1 MSLDMISANFAVD
14 KGLPGVSSHFYDAT
28 SSNFHNGHKLEQKVW
43 WETRSVC
50 GRNEELY
57 VNNLEVIWSKISD
70 ESTRFPLLALM
81 METPI
86 IDAHWT
92 SFHLSSNQLDEFEVS
107 SDFSKT
113 GRIQSGISIFE
124 SQRCTFVEHTGA
136 SYVSRLPFNVE
147 AAWPLKCGVLLER
160 RILCS
165 ERYPACRPNLLLGA
179 ASYNLLNSPF
189 QASGAS
195 VESPSLFTIF
205 LMSHPLDEMTPV
217 LLKIPGANGSSAR
230 MCFANDE
237 NQKIVGTVDNLDLV
251 VIVNKKS
258 GLHSIWRLEKAQ
270 VEDYAHLYLIDD
282 DGRITVAPEALAL
295 TEERP
300 LAAPFYLDATAPS
313 TPVDLK
319 PSVTPCAFHQTTPL
333 RHRFQHLS
341 IGSSPFLSPFRASLQ
356 KLKEMAKAPLSQ
368 PQASIFTDTT
378 SDDSTESVADP
389 GVSSS
394 QPIDLDEHIRRLSA
408 VSFFSSKRIVDDTH
422 HLIAQ
427 SSLQNSTFGS
437 ESLQSIRKIRRDS
450 KSSELF
456 NKSRSR
462 HNSVT
467 LGYSS
472 IPGVFATS
480 SHPHLEFSNGGELE
494 CGSVGVDEPLLPKV
508 CLTLIWTEKPERQ
521 AALRLGTTATLSS
534 NLGTSN
540 EKSSP
545 PMHPRVAALSHRSI
559 TRPSLTQGQTQ
570 NKQNARVDQSN
581 QTAPKMG
588 PQRPLVFLVRDLI
601 DRLYICLLSGSKKL
615 TCLSLRDVE
624 PLKENGQLSDLCVSH
639 LPAVDAVY
647 VPESRLTACLEP
659 NGSIILYAGITKIC
673 ILGVIPA
680 LVSILSSSAGLHS
693 GSLRP
698 LSVRPSKSDV
708 EVSLAKAKVMGLL
721 SRLNDGGNTP
731 TVSESQLQ
739 ANLEVTTSHL
749 SSVPVT
755 SLEAKSD
762 ASWRLCLPTG
772 HQFTLAFMK
781 EVRRND
787 EEDCQNSVQVCERE
801 MAIHLPVLASVTLVR
816 HCLDAFR
823 FGLPEEVALH
833 LLARWFCYRNPPNA
847 DIGACELASFA
858 RFLLFTFGLIPEGDS
873 IPTSPIE
880 TDTANMKRLREK
892 TDISTDDH
900 EEDDI
905 IIELLKRLESPSTEF
920 VTAIKDRDVLRWRIM
935 CHLPDVLFCLHM
947 VFENDQLSVLLAE
960 QIRVLAAVNH
970 IIARYARFSS
980 YVEYYSM
987 CGLSSLTPDD
997 LFPIPQLPAEITEF
1011 LLWSPHARIAY
1022 QTVPSLNRWYLSTL
1036 SGENP
1041 PVPYLYLAGVN
1052 DMPAVLATLVLCTQ
1066 GGTIEQ
1072 GVDSLRHIITFWMD
1086 KIGLVGYAKSQLEQ
1100 SDTSDLVNEAS
1111 KNQILLAFMT
1121 AFVKAEMGR
1130 SNTVPEGDISYQRAV
1145 LFLSELEIQLSKKL
1159 AQMSPAYASMIQTTL
1174 VKCLARPPANCSPD
1188 VYRLIGRSDMARQFE
1203 IMQSSSLPTSRRCK
1217 HPSNILCSSSLG
1229 SRQTDRTENS
1239 CSKGLNPAER
1249 WGSLVHPLLSTP
1261 SADNAPNG
1269 SYVCMMVSRHFLLTT
1284 LENSPSCQVAFE
1296 DLRLQEAYKM
1306 LQTSSHI
1313 WLPRSCNDESTFGP
1327 KLFPQPNSGS
1337 ANSSEAS
1344 FLLSIAKARLDMHL
1358 AAACLRTSAQP
1369 LGKGMLGLGSLVAS
1383 PPPLLAVYPL
1393 CLRGRVVASSSSLS
1407 ALPMH
1412 QDLARG
1418 SLVESRR
1425 PAVDADNG
1433 FAASDHPGNATALA
1447 ILAAVVAT
1455 GCAGSLRTACSLSRL
1470 MGPIDTGTL
1479 ATSGAEGGGGAV
1491 TRQLVTTASS
1501 AALSAA
1507 SAVSSSN
1514 LPHAPAVLAA
1524 QHWPEFHNGVA
1535 AGLMVSPHASID
1547 TTWIVQNC
1555 KAIAFGASTSA
1566 EVLNSTPP
1574 SACPYSPTQA
1584 GFLFGLG
1591 LNGHLNKLSPHHI
1604 REFTIQVHDLNNA
1617 AVILGLC
1624 AGKRG
1629 SMDQAVLRLLA
1640 VHYRP
1645 LLLPEPVLVDMSV
1658 PSLCQAAAA
1667 FGLGLLFQGSAH
1679 RHIASILLT
1688 ELGRPLGGS
1697 QTGAGGNAV
1706 VSNDP
1711 ATVGGEV
1718 TNNND
1723 PSASD
1728 VNGPNDHKVATAGG
1742 AGGFAGDNRE
1752 LISLCAGFA
1761 LGLVLLQHG
1770 DSPCGLSDLAVANT
1784 LYAYMTGGRR
1794 DSSFYNLDACFEGH
1808 DQTVDALRV
1817 EIPRPLAGYPLE
1829 KYLQPHLLAVLGRS
1843 RMLMKKPYCATSIL
1857 ATPNCVSSIPTEE
1870 LADLGLPNHLGATH
1884 SANAISISE
1893 SNRMLASVDPLESV
1907 IQDTLRRTAEGRT
1920 VENSLPTPSAAL
1932 HGSFSTRYQRVAP
1945 IGATVHSTQSQQIRE
1960 RDSYNNDVSA
1970 PGAIIALGF
1979 AYLGTSNETVSS
1991 WLQAPNTY
1999 RELEL
2004 VRPDMLALR
2013 IISWGLV
2020 NYKSVK
2026 ATVEWIQARL
2036 PACIVKVLMPVPLKE
2051 GVGAATSEEMNDPT
2065 SPLVM
2070 STETDIENRGPRRRA
2085 PPSETSNLRGIP
2097 TRRQPLSPKLPIIQ
2111 PCSPF
2116 TLPEASKSPIID
2128 YSTISQAYLNIIV
2141 GACFVIG
2148 LKYAGTCDSEAAE
2161 LLHKVT
2167 VSILTGDWWPPNRA
2181 TFTETTTMTSSPSST
2196 LSNSFITNIPPRL
2209 YDLPPMEHSVRYA
2222 AATCLT
2228 ALAMVLAGS
2237 GSLTV
2242 LRMVRKLRAIR
2253 FFGRCPKTVT
2263 ISSAVSPSWPSPA
2276 ETARLFQV
2284 AAAVAQTTPSIQV
2297 GPNSNPANQ
2306 PVSTAALL
2314 GSVLAP
2320 DFGLQ
2325 MIYGSVVGLLF
2336 LGGGRLTLSNSPEA
2350 AALLTI
2356 AFFPRYPIYAG
2367 DNWYHLQCLRHLYV
2381 LATEPRRLC
2390 GVNVS
2395 TNQVEPV
2402 SLKYWYKDKP
2412 GCCISNR
2419 TAVFTS
2425 DFWERGSSIQLSC
2438 GKASTTFERGTA
2450 EWKLLKKSLDEAGFF
2465 FVTKAPFPDP
2475 HAHFEGVIK
2484 TCLTNWTQPMCM
2496 WQLRLIATFLASECQ
2511 TQIIGN
2517 KWPDKIFR
2525 SSGVLAQSL
2534 AMQLMDQFLL
2544 HAGDI
2549 QRGLHVYFFGGASEK
2564 RSLPSDVRRK
2574 TISFR
2579 IWFSLLPSSQLRT
2592 LLPIPNGDQAVSLTE
2607 FLVSIRPVKGVIDP
2621 QTVYWLYKF
2630 LYTTF

>member
-1 MSLDMISANFAVD
+1 
-14 KGLPGVSSHFYDAT
+14 
-28 SSNFHNGHKLEQKVW
+28 
-43 WETRSVC
+43 
-50 GRNEELY
+50 
-57 VNNLEVIWSKISD
+57 
-70 ESTRFPLLALM
+70 
-81 METPI
+81 METPV

-92 SFHLSSNQLDEFEVS
+92 SFHLPSNELDEFEVS
-107 SDFSKT
+107 SSIPNT
-113 GRIQSGISIFE
+113 GPIQSGISVFE
-124 SQRCTFVEHTGA
+124 SQRCTFVEDTGA
-136 SYVSRLPFNVE
+136 SYISRLPFNVD

-165 ERYPACRPNLLLGA
+165 ERYSACRQNPLLSA
-179 ASYNLLNSPF
+179 ASSNLLNSSFP
-189 QASGAS
+189 ANRAS

-205 LMSHPLDEMTPV
+205 LMSHPLDEMSPV
-217 LLKIPGANGSSAR
+217 LLKIPGANGSLAR

-282 DGRITVAPEALAL
+282 DGRITVAPEALAV
-295 TEERP
+295 P
-300 LAAPFYLDATAPS
+300 LQSDVAVPS

-319 PSVTPCAFHQTTPL
+319 PSVTPCTFRQTTPL

-368 PQASIFTDTT
+368 PQPSILTDTA
-378 SDDSTESVADP
+378 SDDSSESIADL
-389 GVSSS
+389 GGSSS
-394 QPIDLDEHIRRLSA
+394 QPIDLNEHIRRLSA
-408 VSFFSSKRIVDDTH
+408 VSFFPSKRITDDTH

-427 SSLQNSTFGS
+427 NSFQNSTFGS
-437 ESLQSIRKIRRDS
+437 ESLQSFRKIRGSS
-450 KSSELF
+450 KSNGLF

-480 SHPHLEFSNGGELE
+480 SHPNPEFSNGDELE
-494 CGSVGVDEPLLPKV
+494 GGALGVDEPLLPKV
-508 CLTLIWTEKPERQ
+508 CLTLIWTEKLEGK
-521 AALRLGTTATLSS
+521 AALRLD
-534 NLGTSN
+534 

-545 PMHPRVAALSHRSI
+545 PVHPRVASLSCQSVTRS
-559 TRPSLTQGQTQ
+559 PPLQGQIQ
-570 NKQNARVDQSN
+570 GKQNVKIGRNN
-581 QTAPKMG
+581 QMTLKMG
-588 PQRPLVFLVRDLI
+588 PQRQQVFLVIDLI
-601 DRLYICLLSGSKKL
+601 DRHYVCLLSGNQKL
-615 TCLSLRDVE
+615 TCLSLHDVE
-624 PLKENGQLSDLCVSH
+624 PLKENERLSDSCVSY
-639 LPAVDAVY
+639 LPAIDAVY
-647 VPESRLTACLEP
+647 VPGSRLTACLEP
-659 NGSIILYAGITKIC
+659 NGSIILYSGITKIC
-673 ILGVIPA
+673 ILGVVPA
-680 LVSILSSSAGLHS
+680 LVSILPPLAGLHS
-693 GSLRP
+693 GNLRP

-708 EVSLAKAKVMGLL
+708 EVSLAKAKIAQLL
-721 SRLNDGGNTP
+721 SRLTDGGCTP
-731 TVSESQLQ
+731 TTSESQLQ
-739 ANLEVTTSHL
+739 ANLEITTSHL
-749 SSVPVT
+749 FSVPVT
-755 SLEAKSD
+755 SLETKSD
-762 ASWRLCLPTG
+762 ATWRLCLPIG
-772 HQFTLAFMK
+772 HQFTLAFMTRVQ
-781 EVRRND
+781 ESD
-787 EEDCQNSVQVCERE
+787 EEDSENRLQVCERE
-801 MAIHLPVLASVTLVR
+801 LEIHLPVLANITLVR
-816 HCLDAFR
+816 HCLNAFR
-823 FGLPEEVALH
+823 FGLPGELALY
-833 LLARWFCYRNPPNA
+833 LLTRWFCFRNPPNA
-847 DIGACELASFA
+847 DIGTCELASFA
-858 RFLLFTFGLIPEGDS
+858 RFLLVTFGLISEGDS
-873 IPTSPIE
+873 APTSPVE
-880 TDTANMKRLREK
+880 TDTVNMKRLREK
-892 TDISTDDH
+892 TDISPDSY
-900 EEDDI
+900 EGDDI
-905 IIELLKRLESPSTEF
+905 IGELLKRLESPSAEF
-920 VTAIKDRDVLRWRIM
+920 VAAIKGRDLLRWRIVR
-935 CHLPDVLFCLHM
+935 HLPDVLFCLHM

-960 QIRVLAAVNH
+960 QVRVLAAVNH
-970 IIARYARFSS
+970 ILARYARFSS
-980 YVEYYSM
+980 YVECYSM

-997 LFPIPQLPAEITEF
+997 IFSIPQLPVEISEF
-1011 LLWSPHARIAY
+1011 LLWSPHARMAY
-1022 QTVPSLNRWYLSTL
+1022 RTVPSLNRWYLSTL

-1041 PVPYLYLAGVN
+1041 PVPYLYLTGVN
-1052 DMPAVLATLVLCTQ
+1052 DVPAALATLVLCTQ
-1066 GGTIEQ
+1066 QNGVRGQ
-1072 GVDSLRHIITFWMD
+1072 GIDSLRHIITFWMD
-1086 KIGLVGYAKSQLEQ
+1086 KIGLVGYDKSQVER

-1111 KNQILLAFMT
+1111 KNQILLAFVT
-1121 AFVKAEMGR
+1121 AFVKAETGR
-1130 SNTVPEGDISYQRAV
+1130 SNAVSKGGISYQRAV

-1159 AQMSPAYASMIQTTL
+1159 AQMQPAYASIIKTTL
-1174 VKCLARPPANCSPD
+1174 VKCLARPPSNCSPE
-1188 VYRLIGRSDMARQFE
+1188 VYRLIGRNDMARQFE
-1203 IMQSSSLPTSRRCK
+1203 IMQSLSLPTSRGCK
-1217 HPSNILCSSSLG
+1217 NLSHILCSSPLG
-1229 SRQTDRTENS
+1229 SCRTDWTENS
-1239 CSKGLNPAER
+1239 CSQGLNPAER
-1249 WGSLVHPLLSTP
+1249 WASLVRPLLSTP
-1261 SADNAPNG
+1261 STDNAPSG
-1269 SYVCMMVSRHFLLTT
+1269 SYVGMMVSRHFLLTT

-1313 WLPRSCNDESTFGP
+1313 WLPRSCTDESTFGP
-1327 KLFPQPNSGS
+1327 QLFPQSNGSG
-1337 ANSSEAS
+1337 SEAS
-1344 FLLSIAKARLDMHL
+1344 LNITKARLDMHL

-1369 LGKGMLGLGSLVAS
+1369 LGKGMLGLWSLVAS

-1393 CLRGRVVASSSSLS
+1393 CLRGRVVASSSSSLS

-1425 PAVDADNG
+1425 PAVDTVTG
-1433 FAASDHPGNATALA
+1433 FAASDNPGNATALA
-1447 ILAAVVAT
+1447 IVAAVVAT

-1470 MGPIDTGTL
+1470 MSPIDTGTL
-1479 ATSGAEGGGGAV
+1479 ATTGAEGGGSAV
-1491 TRQLVTTASS
+1491 ARQLVATASS

-1514 LPHAPAVLAA
+1514 LPYAPAVLAA

-1535 AGLMVSPHASID
+1535 AGLMISPHASID

-1555 KAIAFGASTSA
+1555 KAIALGTATPA

-1574 SACPYSPTQA
+1574 SACPYSPTEA

-1591 LNGHLNKLSPHHI
+1591 LNGHLNELSPHHI

-1629 SMDQAVLRLLA
+1629 SMDQGVLRLLA

-1688 ELGRPLGGS
+1688 ELGRPLGCS
-1697 QTGAGGNAV
+1697 QPGAGGNAA

-1711 ATVGGEV
+1711 ATAGGEV

-1728 VNGPNDHKVATAGG
+1728 ANGLNDHKVAAAGG

-1752 LISLCAGFA
+1752 LISLSAGFA
-1761 LGLVLLQHG
+1761 LGLVLLQRG

-1784 LYAYMTGGRR
+1784 LHAYMTGGRR
-1794 DSSFYNLDACFEGH
+1794 DSTFYHLDACFEGN
-1808 DQTVDALRV
+1808 DQIVDALCI
-1817 EIPRPLAGYPLE
+1817 EIPRPLAGHPLE
-1829 KYLQPHLLAVLGRS
+1829 KYLQPHLLAVSGRS
-1843 RMLMKKPYCATSIL
+1843 SMLMKKPHCGTSIFT
-1857 ATPNCVSSIPTEE
+1857 TPNCVSSIPTEE

-1884 SANAISISE
+1884 SANALSISE

-1907 IQDTLRRTAEGRT
+1907 IRGTLRRTVEGRT
-1920 VENSLPTPSAAL
+1920 VENSLPSPSSTL
-1932 HGSFSTRYQRVAP
+1932 HGSISTRCQRVAP
-1945 IGATVHSTQSQQIRE
+1945 IGATAHLSQNQQIRE
-1960 RDSYNNDVSA
+1960 HDSYNNDVSA
-1970 PGAIIALGF
+1970 PGAIMALGF
-1979 AYLGTSNETVSS
+1979 AYLGTNNGTVSS
-1991 WLQAPNTY
+1991 WLQAPNNY

-2020 NYKSVK
+2020 NYEGVK
-2026 ATVEWIQARL
+2026 ASIEWVQARL
-2036 PACIVKVLMPVPLKE
+2036 PPCILKVLMPMPLKE
-2051 GVGAATSEEMNDPT
+2051 STRIATLERMNNPT

-2070 STETDIENRGPRRRA
+2070 STETDVENRGPRCRTTT
-2085 PPSETSNLRGIP
+2085 SETGNLRGIP

-2111 PCSPF
+2111 PYSPF
-2116 TLPEASKSPIID
+2116 TLPEASKSPIVD
-2128 YSTISQAYLNIIV
+2128 YSTVSQAYLNIIV

-2148 LKYAGTCDSEAAE
+2148 LKYAGTCDSEAAD
-2161 LLHKVT
+2161 LLHKMT

-2181 TFTETTTMTSSPSST
+2181 TFSETTTISSSSST
-2196 LSNSFITNIPPRL
+2196 LPNSFITNIPPRL
-2209 YDLPPMEHSVRYA
+2209 YDLPPMEHSVRSA

-2237 GSLTV
+2237 GNLTV

-2263 ISSAVSPSWPSPA
+2263 VSSAASPSWPSAA

-2284 AAAVAQTTPSIQV
+2284 AATVAQTTPNIQV
-2297 GPNSNPANQ
+2297 GPNSNPSNQ
-2306 PVSTAALL
+2306 PVSTAAVL

-2381 LATEPRRLC
+2381 LATKPRRLC

-2402 SLKYWYKDKP
+2402 DLKYWYKDKP
-2412 GCCISNR
+2412 GCFISNR

-2425 DFWERGSSIQLSC
+2425 DFWERGSGIQLSN
-2438 GKASTTFERGTA
+2438 GKVSTDFERGTA
-2450 EWKLLKKSLDEAGFF
+2450 EWKLMKKSLEAGFF
-2465 FVTKAPFPDP
+2465 FVTKAHFPGP
-2475 HAHFEGVIK
+2475 HAHFEEVIK
-2484 TCLTNWTQPMCM
+2484 TCLPNWIQPMCM
-2496 WQLRLIATFLASECQ
+2496 WQLRLIATFLASEYRAQ
-2511 TQIIGN
+2511 PGG
-2517 KWPDKIFR
+2517 KKRPDKLFR

-2534 AMQLMDQFLL
+2534 SMQLTDRFIL
-2544 HAGDI
+2544 HARDI
-2549 QRGLHVYFFGGASEK
+2549 QRGLYVYFFGDASEK
-2564 RSLPSDVRRK
+2564 RSLPSEVRRK
-2574 TISFR
+2574 TIGFR
-2579 IWFSLLPSSQLRT
+2579 IWFSLPPSKQLRA
-2592 LLPIPNGDQAVSLTE
+2592 LLPIPNRDHSVSLPE
-2607 FLVSIRPVKGVIDP
+2607 FLLSIRPVKDVIDP
-2621 QTVYWLYKF
+2621 RTVFWLYKF
-2630 LYTTF
+2630 LYTTFC

>member
-1 MSLDMISANFAVD
+1 MISANFAID
-14 KGLPGVSSHFYDAT
+14 KGLPGVSLQFRDA
-28 SSNFHNGHKLEQKVW
+28 NFSKLSMDDKPGHKAW
-43 WETRSVC
+43 WETRSFG
-50 GRNEELY
+50 GRNEGLY
-57 VNNLEVIWSKISD
+57 INNLEVTWSKVSD
-70 ESTRFPLLALM
+70 ESTHFPLLSLT
-81 METPI
+81 METPV

-92 SFHLSSNQLDEFEVS
+92 SFHLPSNQLDEFEVS
-107 SDFSKT
+107 PDIPKT

-124 SQRCTFVEHTGA
+124 SQRCTFVEDTGA
-136 SYVSRLPFNVE
+136 SYISRLPFNVE

-165 ERYPACRPNLLLGA
+165 ERYSACRQNPLLGA
-179 ASYNLLNSPF
+179 ASGNLLSSSF
-189 QASGAS
+189 QTNCAS

-205 LMSHPLDEMTPV
+205 LMSHPLDEMSPV

-237 NQKIVGTVDNLDLV
+237 NQKIVGTVDSLGLV

-282 DGRITVAPEALAL
+282 DGRITVAPEALAVPPQSDVAVL
-295 TEERP
+295 
-300 LAAPFYLDATAPS
+300 S

-319 PSVTPCAFHQTTPL
+319 PSVTPCTFRQTTPL

-368 PQASIFTDTT
+368 PQASLLTDTT
-378 SDDSTESVADP
+378 SDDSTDSVGDLGA
-389 GVSSS
+389 SSS

-408 VSFFSSKRIVDDTH
+408 VSFFPSKRIVDDTH
-422 HLIAQ
+422 NLITQ
-427 SSLQNSTFGS
+427 SSFQNSTFGS
-437 ESLQSIRKIRRDS
+437 ESLQSFRKIRRNS
-450 KSSELF
+450 KSSGLF

-480 SHPHLEFSNGGELE
+480 SHPSLEFSHGGELE
-494 CGSVGVDEPLLPKV
+494 GGALGVDEPLLPKV
-508 CLTLIWTEKPERQ
+508 CLTLIWTEKSEGQ
-521 AALRLGTTATLSS
+521 AALRPD
-534 NLGTSN
+534 

-545 PMHPRVAALSHRSI
+545 PVHPRVAALSCRSA
-559 TRPSLTQGQTQ
+559 TRPSLSQGQIQ
-570 NKQNARVDQSN
+570 NKQNVKIGQSN
-581 QTAPKMG
+581 QIAPRMG
-588 PQRPLVFLVRDLI
+588 PQRPQVFQVRDLI
-601 DRLYICLLSGSKKL
+601 DRLYVCLLSGNQKL

-624 PLKENGQLSDLCVSH
+624 PLKEYEKLSDSCVSY

-647 VPESRLTACLEP
+647 VPDSRLTACLEL
-659 NGSIILYAGITKIC
+659 NGSIILYSGITKRYAFVLKLSC
-673 ILGVIPA
+673 EFILVNTECPI
-680 LVSILSSSAGLHS
+680 SGLHP
-693 GSLRP
+693 GNLRP
-698 LSVRPSKSDV
+698 LSVRPPKSDV
-708 EVSLAKAKVMGLL
+708 EVSLAKARIAQLL
-721 SRLNDGGNTP
+721 LRLNGGGCTP
-731 TVSESQLQ
+731 TISESQLQ
-739 ANLEVTTSHL
+739 ANLEITTSHL

-762 ASWRLCLPTG
+762 ATWRLCLPTG

-781 EVRRND
+781 HVQGSD
-787 EEDCQNSVQVCERE
+787 EEDSENRLQICERE
-801 MAIHLPVLASVTLVR
+801 LEIHLPVLANITLVR

-823 FGLPEEVALH
+823 FGLPGEVALY
-833 LLARWFCYRNPPNA
+833 LLARWFCFRNPPNA
-847 DIGACELASFA
+847 DTGTCELASFA
-858 RFLLFTFGLIPEGDS
+858 RFLLITFGLIPEGDS
-873 IPTSPIE
+873 APTSPVE

-892 TDISTDDH
+892 TDISADNH
-900 EEDDI
+900 EKDDI
-905 IIELLKRLESPSTEF
+905 VGELLKRLESPPVEF
-920 VTAIKDRDVLRWRIM
+920 VAAVKDRDLLRWRIV

-970 IIARYARFSS
+970 ILARYARFSS

-997 LFPIPQLPAEITEF
+997 LFSIPQLPAGISEF
-1011 LLWSPHARIAY
+1011 LLWSPHARMAY
-1022 QTVPSLNRWYLSTL
+1022 RTVPSLNRWYLSTL
-1036 SGENP
+1036 SGANP

-1052 DMPAVLATLVLCTQ
+1052 DISAALATLTLFPQ
-1066 GGTIEQ
+1066 QNGAIGQ

-1086 KIGLVGYAKSQLEQ
+1086 KIGLVGYEKSHLEQ
-1100 SDTSDLVNEAS
+1100 CDTSDLVNEAS

-1121 AFVKAEMGR
+1121 AFVKAELGR
-1130 SNTVPEGDISYQRAV
+1130 SNVVAEGGLSYQRAV
-1145 LFLSELEIQLSKKL
+1145 LFLSELEIPLSRKL
-1159 AQMSPAYASMIQTTL
+1159 AQMPPAYASIIKTTL
-1174 VKCLARPPANCSPD
+1174 VKCLARPPSNCSPE
-1188 VYRLIGRSDMARQFE
+1188 VYRLIGRNDMARQFE
-1203 IMQSSSLPTSRRCK
+1203 IMQSSNLPTSRRCK
-1217 HPSNILCSSSLG
+1217 NPSHILCPSPLG
-1229 SRQTDRTENS
+1229 SRQTDWTENS
-1239 CSKGLNPAER
+1239 CSQGLNPAER
-1249 WGSLVHPLLSTP
+1249 WASLVRPLLSTP
-1261 SADNAPNG
+1261 STDNAPSG
-1269 SYVCMMVSRHFLLTT
+1269 SHVGMMVSRHFLLTT

-1313 WLPRSCNDESTFGP
+1313 WLPRSCTDESTFGP
-1327 KLFPQPNSGS
+1327 QLFPQPNG
-1337 ANSSEAS
+1337 NGSEAS
-1344 FLLSIAKARLDMHL
+1344 LNIAKARLDMHL
-1358 AAACLRTSAQP
+1358 AAACLRASAQP

-1407 ALPMH
+1407 ALPIH

-1418 SLVESRR
+1418 SLVENRR
-1425 PAVDADNG
+1425 PAADVATG
-1433 FAASDHPGNATALA
+1433 FAASDHPNNATALA
-1447 ILAAVVAT
+1447 IVAAVVAT

-1470 MGPIDTGTL
+1470 MSPIDTGTL
-1479 ATSGAEGGGGAV
+1479 ATTGAEGGGNAV
-1491 TRQLVTTASS
+1491 ARQLVTTASS

-1535 AGLMVSPHASID
+1535 AGLMISPHASID

-1555 KAIAFGASTSA
+1555 KAIALGAATSA

-1574 SACPYSPTQA
+1574 SACPYSPTEA

-1629 SMDQAVLRLLA
+1629 SMDQGVLRLLA

-1645 LLLPEPVLVDMSV
+1645 LLLPEPVLVEMSV

-1688 ELGRPLGGS
+1688 ELGRPLGCS
-1697 QTGAGGNAV
+1697 QTGAGGNAA

-1711 ATVGGEV
+1711 ATAGGEV

-1728 VNGPNDHKVATAGG
+1728 VNSLNDHKVATAGG

-1752 LISLCAGFA
+1752 LISLSSGFA
-1761 LGLVLLQHG
+1761 LGLVLLQRG
-1770 DSPCGLSDLAVANT
+1770 NSPCGLSDLAVANT
-1784 LYAYMTGGRR
+1784 LHAYMTGGRR
-1794 DSSFYNLDACFEGH
+1794 DSSFYHLDACFEGH
-1808 DQTVDALRV
+1808 DQTVDALCI
-1817 EIPRPLAGYPLE
+1817 EIPRPLAGHPLE
-1829 KYLQPHLLAVLGRS
+1829 KYLQPHLLAVSGRS
-1843 RMLMKKPYCATSIL
+1843 RMLMKKPHCDASIL
-1857 ATPNCVSSIPTEE
+1857 TTPNCVSSIPTEE

-1907 IQDTLRRTAEGRT
+1907 IQDTFRRTAEGRT
-1920 VENSLPTPSAAL
+1920 VENSLPTPSSAL
-1932 HGSFSTRYQRVAP
+1932 HGSISTRYQRVAP
-1945 IGATVHSTQSQQIRE
+1945 ICATTHSSQSQQIRE

-1970 PGAIIALGF
+1970 PGAIMALGF
-1979 AYLGTSNETVSS
+1979 AYLGTNNDTVSN

-2020 NYKSVK
+2020 NYEGVK
-2026 ATVEWIQARL
+2026 ASVEWIQARL
-2036 PACIVKVLMPVPLKE
+2036 PACIVKLLMPVPLKE
-2051 GVGAATSEEMNDPT
+2051 NTRVATSEGVNNPT

-2070 STETDIENRGPRRRA
+2070 STETDVENRGPRRRA
-2085 PPSETSNLRGIP
+2085 PPSETGNLHGIP
-2097 TRRQPLSPKLPIIQ
+2097 ARRQPLSPKLPIIQ
-2111 PCSPF
+2111 PYSPF

-2141 GACFVIG
+2141 GACFAIG
-2148 LKYAGTCDSEAAE
+2148 LKYAGTCDPEAAD
-2161 LLHKVT
+2161 LLHKMT

-2181 TFTETTTMTSSPSST
+2181 TFSETTTMTSSSSST
-2196 LSNSFITNIPPRL
+2196 LLNSFITNVPPRL

-2237 GSLTV
+2237 GNLTV

-2263 ISSAVSPSWPSPA
+2263 VSSAVSPSWPSPA

-2284 AAAVAQTTPSIQV
+2284 AATVAQTTPNIQV

-2306 PVSTAALL
+2306 PVSTAAVL

-2325 MIYGSVVGLLF
+2325 MIYGSVVGLL
-2336 LGGGRLTLSNSPEA
+2336 LTLSNSPEA

-2356 AFFPRYPIYAG
+2356 AFFPRYPIHAG

-2381 LATEPRRLC
+2381 LATKPRRLC

-2402 SLKYWYKDKP
+2402 AMKYWYKDKP
-2412 GCCISNR
+2412 GFCISDR

-2425 DFWERGSSIQLSC
+2425 DFWERGSGI
-2438 GKASTTFERGTA
+2438 R
-2450 EWKLLKKSLDEAGFF
+2450 
-2465 FVTKAPFPDP
+2465 
-2475 HAHFEGVIK
+2475 
-2484 TCLTNWTQPMCM
+2484 TCLTNWTQPRCM
-2496 WQLRLIATFLASECQ
+2496 WQLRLIATFLASEYRTQ
-2511 TQIIGN
+2511 TGVL
-2517 KWPDKIFR
+2517 KRPDKLFR

-2534 AMQLMDQFLL
+2534 AMQLTDRFLL
-2544 HAGDI
+2544 HARDI
-2549 QRGLHVYFFGGASEK
+2549 QRGLHVYLFGGASEK
-2564 RSLPSDVRRK
+2564 RSLPSEVRRK

-2579 IWFSLLPSSQLRT
+2579 IWFSLPSSKQLRP
-2592 LLPIPNGDQAVSLTE
+2592 LLPIPNGDHSVSLPE
-2607 FLVSIRPVKGVIDP
+2607 FLLSIRPVKGVIDP

-2630 LYTTF
+2630 IYTTFNAC